1 MFERV
6 CCVSGSAVCKAIY
19 NYKQLFKHSEGKVM
33 NTLHIGEC
41 VLDTEQIK
49 RGVSNVALQLN
60 QKFNNESVVIIT
72 VIPGGIIF
80 TADLV
85 RELKFDISMDYISC
99 LHTPGDRNNSSEII
113 FHHNIN
119 LKNQHVVLID
129 DAIESGGTM
138 KRICQFL
145 TDNFELSSLSIATL
159 FVKPGRV
166 LIPVEQY
173 YAVEM
178 DKDDLLVGYGLPWQ
192 NKFRNIP
199 YISKLI
205 K

>member
-1 MFERV
+1 
-6 CCVSGSAVCKAIY
+6 
-19 NYKQLFKHSEGKVM
+19 M

-60 QKFNNESVVIIT
+60 QKFNNQNVVIIT

-119 LKNQHVVLID
+119 LKKSTCCID
-129 DAIESGGTM
+129 
-138 KRICQFL
+138 
-145 TDNFELSSLSIATL
+145 
-159 FVKPGRV
+159 
-166 LIPVEQY
+166 
-173 YAVEM
+173 
-178 DKDDLLVGYGLPWQ
+178 
-192 NKFRNIP
+192 
-199 YISKLI
+199 
-205 K
+205 

>member
-1 MFERV
+1 
-6 CCVSGSAVCKAIY
+6 
-19 NYKQLFKHSEGKVM
+19 M

-166 LIPVEQY
+166 VIPVEQY

-178 DKDDLLVGYGLPWQ
+178 DNDDLLVGYGLPWQ